1 MLPFLNTFASL
12 KKAKLISLMIA
23 CAFLAIIVVIALIIL
38 ITWLTSYLVHF
49 ETEWL
54 NTLITSLA
62 GVISGIGGWFMLPAF
77 TILIGGMFQETI
89 ISRVERK
96 YYPDVVRNETPKF
109 WPDFLHDVR
118 FTLKSLLLNI
128 LIFPLYFFAIG
139 FIVSILLNTYLLGR
153 EFFETAAGH
162 HLGKSQANAILKQNK
177 ITVYGGGLFITLMNL
192 VPILNVFVPI
202 IGMVWMVHVYHFIQI
217 KTKTGQ

>member
-89 ISRVERK
+89 ISRVEK
-96 YYPDVVRNETPKF
+96 NYYPDAIRKEAPKF
-109 WPDFLHDVR
+109 WPDFFHDIR
-118 FTLKSLLLNI
+118 FTSKSILLNI
-128 LIFPLYFFAIG
+128 LIFPTYFFVIG
-139 FIVSILLNTYLLGR
+139 FIVSIILNSYLLGR

-162 HLGKSQANAILKQNK
+162 HVGKAKANFLLKQNK
-177 ITVYGGGLFITLMNL
+177 AAVYGGGLVITLMNL
-192 VPILNVFVPI
+192 IPILNVFMPI
-202 IGMVWMVHVYHFIQI
+202 IGMVWMVHVYHTLVDSV
-217 KTKTGQ
+217 KNR